1 MPADDPKLMD
11 LTTEIV
17 SAYVANNS
25 LPGEQLSGLIQQVYQ
40 TVATLSRPEP
50 PEEPK
55 LQPAVPVKRSVRP
68 NEIVCLECGKGQKM
82 LKRHLVTAHG
92 LTPDEYR
99 AKWNLGPD
107 YPLVAPN
114 YAKLRS
120 QFAKEIGLG
129 RRKEAG
135 ATRGNGSSRRRGG
148 RAAAAGA

>member
-40 TVATLSRPEP
+40 TVATLSRPEQ

-55 LQPAVPVKRSVRP
+55 QQPAVPIKRSVKP
-68 NEIVCLECGKGQKM
+68 NEIICLECGKGQKM
-82 LKRHLVTAHG
+82 LKRHLLTAHG
-92 LTPDEYR
+92 LTPEEYR

-129 RRKEAG
+129 RRKEGGGSRSNG
-135 ATRGNGSSRRRGG
+135 ASRRRGG
-148 RAAAAGA
+148 RQAAAGQ